1 MTQTTVVFDL
11 DGTLI
16 DVDSAQAWLQF
27 LEESNI
33 AGAAQARRICSAL
46 MQHYDAGSMDMAT
59 YMSAWLKPI
68 EGFTIQQIEAIT
80 GVFVNQFIV
89 PTIYPDALAK
99 VRWHQAQG
107 HAVAIISASPTLIV
121 KPIADYL
128 KVQHAIGIEVAIV
141 DNKVTQIAIAPFSFK
156 AGKVAAVNQWLSSTA
171 MSNLDY
177 AYSDSSND
185 IPLLSLAQQAF
196 CINPNTALSHHADT
210 QQWQTYYW
218 TCKEPK

>member
-1 MTQTTVVFDL
+1 VIQTTVVFDL

-33 AGAAQARRICSAL
+33 ADAAQARRICSAL

-68 EGFTIQQIEAIT
+68 KGFTLQQIEAIT
-80 GVFVNQFIV
+80 RVFVHQFIV
-89 PTIYPDALAK
+89 PTVYPDALAK
-99 VRWHQAQG
+99 IRWHQAQG

-128 KVQHAIGIEVAIV
+128 NVKHAIGIEVAIV

-156 AGKVAAVNQWLSSTA
+156 EGKVSAVNHWLSATA
-171 MSNLDY
+171 MTSLDY

-185 IPLLSLAQQAF
+185 LPLLSLAQQAF
-196 CINPNTALSHHADT
+196 CINPDPELSQHAKA

-218 TCKEPK
+218 SSKEQQ